1 MRHPTSE
8 TLIGFAEG
16 RLTPED
22 KLSAEQH
29 ISSSAPCF
37 AEASE
42 WFLLLD
48 LMKVSTLES
57 APEHAIRNCFAI
69 YNIPKPVS
77 KLRQLYAAVVLDS
90 AEVAAVAGVR
100 GVTDCQ
106 QILFRTGDVDVDL
119 RIGGKP
125 RVILGQILRR
135 GSSHFL
141 ARVPVGLCQADRQIE
156 STISDMLG
164 EFRFG
169 IAPAGKLRLHADLP
183 EYRLIGDFTIKE
195 EEIN

>member
-1 MRHPTSE
+1 MRHLSIE
-8 TLIGFAEG
+8 ALIECAEG

-22 KLSAEQH
+22 KQTVEQH
-29 ISSSAPCF
+29 ISSCALCF

-69 YNIPKPVS
+69 YDIPKPVS
-77 KLRQLYAAVVLDS
+77 KLRQLYAALVFDGANVP
-90 AEVAAVAGVR
+90 AVAGVR
-100 GVTDCQ
+100 GVTDCH

-135 GSSHFL
+135 GAGHFL
-141 ARVPVGLCQADRQIE
+141 AGVPVGLRQADRQIE
-156 STISDMLG
+156 STISDALG

>member
-1 MRHPTSE
+1 MRHLSIE
-8 TLIGFAEG
+8 ALIGCAEG

-22 KLSAEQH
+22 KLTVEQH
-29 ISSSAPCF
+29 ISSCALCF

-77 KLRQLYAAVVLDS
+77 KLRQLYAALVFDGANVP
-90 AEVAAVAGVR
+90 AVAGVR
-100 GVTDCQ
+100 GVTDCH

-135 GSSHFL
+135 GAGHFL
-141 ARVPVGLCQADRQIE
+141 AGVPVGLRQADRQIE
-156 STISDMLG
+156 STISDALG

>member
-1 MRHPTSE
+1 MRHLSIE
-8 TLIGFAEG
+8 ALIGCAEG

-22 KLSAEQH
+22 KLTVEQH
-29 ISSSAPCF
+29 ISSCALCF

-69 YNIPKPVS
+69 YDIPKPVS
-77 KLRQLYAAVVLDS
+77 KLRQLYAAVVFDR
-90 AEVAAVAGVR
+90 ADVPAVAGVR

-135 GSSHFL
+135 GAGHFL

>member
-1 MRHPTSE
+1 MQFEIALRFTTSRSR
-8 TLIGFAEG
+8 F
-16 RLTPED
+16 
-22 KLSAEQH
+22 Q
-29 ISSSAPCF
+29 SSGS
-37 AEASE
+37 
-42 WFLLLD
+42 
-48 LMKVSTLES
+48 STLPLFLT
-57 APEHAIRNCFAI
+57 AQTFQAF
-69 YNIPKPVS
+69 
-77 KLRQLYAAVVLDS
+77 
-90 AEVAAVAGVR
+90 AGVR
-100 GVTDCQ
+100 GVTDCH

-135 GSSHFL
+135 GAGHFL

-169 IAPAGKLRLHADLP
+169 IAPVGKLRLHADLP

>member
-1 MRHPTSE
+1 MRHLTSE
-8 TLIGFAEG
+8 TLIGFAEE

-22 KLSAEQH
+22 KLTAEEH
-29 ISSSAPCF
+29 ISSCALCF

-57 APEHAIRNCFAI
+57 APDHAIRNCFAI

-77 KLRQLYAAVVLDS
+77 KLRQLCAAVVFNS
-90 AEVAAVAGVR
+90 ADVAAVAGVR

-125 RVILGQILRR
+125 RVILGQILQRKA
-135 GSSHFL
+135 GHFL
-141 ARVPVGLCQADRQIE
+141 AGVPITLRHEDAQIE
-156 STISDMLG
+156 STISDRLG

-183 EYRLIGDFTIKE
+183 AYRLIGDFTIKE

>member
-1 MRHPTSE
+1 MQHLNSE

-22 KLSAEQH
+22 KLPVEQH
-29 ISSSAPCF
+29 ISSCPLCF

-48 LMKVSTLES
+48 SMKESTLES

-77 KLRQLYAAVVLDS
+77 VLRQLYAAVVFDS
-90 AEVAAVAGVR
+90 ANVAAVAGVR
-100 GVTDCQ
+100 GATDSQ
-106 QILFRTGDVDVDL
+106 QILFRTGDVDLDL
-119 RIGGKP
+119 RIGGNP
-125 RVILGQILRR
+125 RVILGQILQRR
-135 GSSHFL
+135 AGHFL
-141 ARVPVGLCQADRQIE
+141 AGVPVGLCQADGQIE
-156 STISDMLG
+156 STISDTLG

-183 EYRLIGDFTIKE
+183 AYRLIGDFTIKE
-195 EEIN
+195 KEIK

>member
-29 ISSSAPCF
+29 ISSCAPCF

-57 APEHAIRNCFAI
+57 AAVHAIRNCFAI
-69 YNIPKPVS
+69 YDITKPVAEF
-77 KLRQLYAAVVLDS
+77 RQLYAALVFDGANVPGF
-90 AEVAAVAGVR
+90 AGVR
-100 GVTDCQ
+100 GVTECL
-106 QILFRTGDVDVDL
+106 QILFRTGDVDVEL
-119 RIGGKP
+119 SIGGK
-125 RVILGQILRR
+125 LR
-135 GSSHFL
+135 
-141 ARVPVGLCQADRQIE
+141 
-156 STISDMLG
+156 
-164 EFRFG
+164 
-169 IAPAGKLRLHADLP
+169 
-183 EYRLIGDFTIKE
+183 
-195 EEIN
+195 

>member
-29 ISSSAPCF
+29 ISSCAPCF

-69 YNIPKPVS
+69 YDIPKPVS
-77 KLRQLYAAVVLDS
+77 KLRQLYAAVVFHRAD
-90 AEVAAVAGVR
+90 VPPVAGVR
-100 GVTDCQ
+100 CVTDCQ
-106 QILFRTGDVDVDL
+106 QILFGTGDGDVDL
-119 RIGGKP
+119 RIGCKT
-125 RVILGQILRR
+125 RVMLGQ
-135 GSSHFL
+135 
-141 ARVPVGLCQADRQIE
+141 
-156 STISDMLG
+156 
-164 EFRFG
+164 
-169 IAPAGKLRLHADLP
+169 
-183 EYRLIGDFTIKE
+183 
-195 EEIN
+195 